1 MKKSSVSVLNGMS
14 SGMIAAI
21 LGTLVLC
28 VFVTLKLEATREL
41 PSDFARLDKDIQEA
55 QAHISDYMA
64 APVLPPLEESWR
76 EVSAALE
83 LSGLE
88 LKPDDGSMANGSVS
102 SYVGP
107 LRYWG
112 GMVDGDAR
120 TILAVVKKI
129 QETEPVYLLDYSMG
143 DGEFKMYLA
152 VVGI

>member
-41 PSDFARLDKDIQEA
+41 PSDFSRLDGDINEA
-55 QAHISDYMA
+55 QALISDFVA
-64 APVLPPLEESWR
+64 APVLPPLEVSWR

-83 LSGLE
+83 LSGVE
-88 LKPDDGSMANGSVS
+88 LMPDDGSMVNGSVS
-102 SYVGP
+102 SYDGP
-107 LRYWG
+107 LKHWA
-112 GMVDGDAR
+112 GMVNGDAK
-120 TILAVVKKI
+120 TILAAVKKI
-129 QETEPVYLLDYSMG
+129 QETEPVYLLDYSMD
-143 DGEFKMYLA
+143 DGEFKLYLA